1 MHMITQIKQKNFYRK
16 GQLIANA
23 RHEEE
28 SSLHILAHC
37 PAFEL
42 PRIMTFNNEEL
53 DLTKITKI
61 DLESHKIIGY
71 FLTIVLKP
79 MQNLYQL
86 VRVIFIFKW

>member
-1 MHMITQIKQKNFYRK
+1 MITQIKQKNFDRK
-16 GQLIANA
+16 GQLIVNA

-61 DLESHKIIGY
+61 DLDK
-71 FLTIVLKP
+71 LL
-79 MQNLYQL
+79 
-86 VRVIFIFKW
+86 